1 MSASTQRL
9 LNKTAVIT
17 GASSGIGRA
26 ISRLFAQ
33 HGARVVVNY
42 RRSRASAEEL
52 VREITAGAGRPTPF
66 RPTFPAPMTSD
77 G

>member
-1 MSASTQRL
+1 MSASIQRL
-9 LNKTAVIT
+9 VNKTAVIT

-26 ISRLFAQ
+26 MARLFAR

-52 VREITAGAGRPTPF
+52 VREIT
-66 RPTFPAPMTSD
+66 
-77 G
+77 